1 MYLMNSTMPV
11 INTVHVLDCFLYF
24 VYSIGELLGAL
35 CVRKGSCI
43 YVACQEEILKN
54 VGDNLERRLP
64 DPIDVA
70 EGLVQKLTSENHGA
84 GDDLVSVRW

>member
-1 MYLMNSTMPV
+1 MCL
-11 INTVHVLDCFLYF
+11 LDCFLYS
-24 VYSIGELLGAL
+24 VYSVGELLGAL
-35 CVRKGSCI
+35 CVRKGPCI

-70 EGLVQKLTSENHGA
+70 EGLVQKLTSEKHGA